1 MNKQAIVF
9 WAFIVLAALG
19 VIGLL
24 GRASFSSILI
34 PLIVFGVVFLLYKY
48 PPARWSRKAKT
59 PKIKPS
65 AKTMAKVNAQ
75 NNVSARKSSS
85 SKKRKDYPFQV
96 IQGQKGKSNEED
108 IPKYH

>member
-1 MNKQAIVF
+1 MNKQGILF
-9 WAFIVLAALG
+9 WALIILAAFGL
-19 VIGLL
+19 IGLL
-24 GRASFSSILI
+24 GRLSLANILI

-65 AKTMAKVNAQ
+65 AKTMAKINAQ
-75 NNVSARKSSS
+75 HNAATRKSSS
-85 SKKRKDYPFQV
+85 SKKRKEYPFQV
-96 IQGQKGKSNEED
+96 IQGQKGKNNEED